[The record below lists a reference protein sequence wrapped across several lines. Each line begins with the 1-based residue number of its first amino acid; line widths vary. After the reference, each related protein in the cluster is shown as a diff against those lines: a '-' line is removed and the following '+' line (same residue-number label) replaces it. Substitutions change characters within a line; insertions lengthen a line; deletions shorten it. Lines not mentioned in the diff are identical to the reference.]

1 MKNLSHSQR
10 IYVPLDNV
18 DLEQSQRLSLMLKDQ
33 IGGVKI
39 GKEFFTKFGPEG
51 VTKIRN
57 LGVPIFLDLK
67 FHDIPNTVA
76 GAIRSAISLEPS
88 ILNVH
93 AQGGRDMLL
102 ASRDAIDNEIDKL
115 GCKPPLLFGVTVL
128 TSMNKSDLRETGVA
142 DSVLEQVKRLTLLC
156 AETGLDGV
164 VCSANEI
171 KIVREVGGEDFKI
184 ITPGIR
190 PAWSERGDQKRI
202 VTPAEAIK
210 RGGDFLVIGRP
221 ITQSQDPANS
231 TRKII
236 GEIQRELG

>member
-1 MKNLSHSQR
+1 MKNLSHNQR

-18 DLEQSQRLSLMLKDQ
+18 GLEQSQRLSLMLKDQ

-102 ASRDAIDNEIDKL
+102 ASRDAIDKEIEKL
-115 GCKPPLLFGVTVL
+115 GSKPPLLFGVTVL
-128 TSMNKSDLRETGVA
+128 TSMDKSDLRETGVA

-156 AETGLDGV
+156 VETGLDGV

-221 ITQSQDPANS
+221 ITQSKDPANS
-231 TRKII
+231 IRKII
-236 GEIQRELG
+236 DEIERELG

>member
-1 MKNLSHSQR
+1 MKNLSHNQR

-18 DLEQSQRLSLMLKDQ
+18 DLEQSQRLTLMLKDL

-57 LGVPIFLDLK
+57 LGMPIFLDLK

-76 GAIRSAISLEPS
+76 GAIRSAISLEPR

-93 AQGGRDMLL
+93 ALGGRDMLL
-102 ASRDAIDNEIDKL
+102 ASRDAIDNEINKL

-128 TSMNKSDLRETGVA
+128 TSMDNGDLLETGIPG
-142 DSVLEQVKRLTLLC
+142 SVLEQVKRLTLLC
-156 AETGLDGV
+156 VESGLDGV

-171 KIVREVGGEDFKI
+171 ETVREVGGPNFKI

-190 PAWSERGDQKRI
+190 PAWFERGDQKRI
-202 VTPAEAIK
+202 VTPGEAIK

-221 ITQSQDPANS
+221 ITQSKDPADS
-231 TRKII
+231 LRRII
-236 GEIQRELG
+236 SEIERELG

>member
-1 MKNLSHSQR
+1 MKNLSHNQR

-221 ITQSQDPANS
+221 ITQSMDPANS
-231 TRKII
+231 IRKII
-236 GEIQRELG
+236 GEIERELG